1 MLTDPTLEALLPK
14 ASCAYELA
22 VLVSKRASQIVEG
35 AQPMIPDQAD
45 NAVSLACREI
55 LEDKV
60 VGVKGN
66 LPKDAYTVP
75 LTRDARLAIEA
86 EKKAR
91 EQKEMFRRDA
101 QAADMVYAEETQAA
115 APVEVPIL
123 TESDELVEDNA
134 EAAETVE
141 E

>member
-1 MLTDPTLEALLPK
+1 MLTDPTLEELLPK

-45 NAVSLACREI
+45 NAVSLACKEI
-55 LEDKV
+55 LEGKV

-66 LPKDAYTVP
+66 LPKDSYVVP
-75 LTRDARLAIEA
+75 ITREARLAVEA
-86 EKKAR
+86 EKKAK

-101 QAADMVYAEETQAA
+101 QAADMIYSEQVQAEASQAAEETSA
-115 APVEVPIL
+115 E
-123 TESDELVEDNA
+123 ESE
-134 EAAETVE
+134 EALETVE

>member
-1 MLTDPTLEALLPK
+1 MLTDPTLEQLLPK

-60 VGVKGN
+60 VGVKGV
-66 LPKDAYTVP
+66 LPKDAYSVP
-75 LTRDARLAIEA
+75 LTREARLAIEA

-101 QAADMVYAEETQAA
+101 QAADMVYNEQ
-115 APVEVPIL
+115 IQ
-123 TESDELVEDNA
+123 A
-134 EAAETVE
+134 EASSVEIVSEASAEAEDAETVE

>member
-1 MLTDPTLEALLPK
+1 MLTDLTLEKMLHK
-14 ASCAYELA
+14 ESCAYELE
-22 VLVSKRASQIVEG
+22 VLVLTRASEIVEG

-66 LPKDAYTVP
+66 LPKSEYTVP
-75 LTRDARLAIEA
+75 LTREARLAIEA
-86 EKKAR
+86 EKKAK

-101 QAADMVYAEETQAA
+101 QAADMVYNEQIQAETASVDIISEA
-115 APVEVPIL
+115 
-123 TESDELVEDNA
+123 SA
-134 EAAETVE
+134 EAEDAETIE